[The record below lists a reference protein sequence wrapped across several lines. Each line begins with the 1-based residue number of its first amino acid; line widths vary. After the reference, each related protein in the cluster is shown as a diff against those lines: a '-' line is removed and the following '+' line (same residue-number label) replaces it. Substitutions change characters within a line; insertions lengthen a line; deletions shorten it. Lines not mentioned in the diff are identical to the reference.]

1 MALAADDDGCLMS
14 PDGDGSVDASG
25 FSGDWESAVVE
36 CRVDEM
42 VGGSGVDA
50 HVVGDEEGI
59 GDLEGVGQHVF
70 SCAHLMVSRRLTR
83 KVGTAL

>member
-1 MALAADDDGCLMS
+1 MALAADDDGCLVS

-42 VGGSGVDA
+42 VGSLWVDA
-50 HVVGDEEGI
+50 HVVGDEAGVDGFE
-59 GDLEGVGQHVF
+59 EVGQHVF

-83 KVGTAL
+83 KVGATS